1 MNIFDLIPSDKYA
14 HDFEVVS
21 VSMLGFP
28 VRPWRNQE
36 CTKAVSFMG
45 RKGEDVV
52 IWYCEFTILVLGE
65 ECL

>member
-1 MNIFDLIPSDKYA
+1 MNIFDLIPRDKYA

-21 VSMLGFP
+21 VAMLENP
-28 VRPWRNQE
+28 VRAWRNLE

-65 ECL
+65 KPL